1 MNRFEQ
7 YIRKN
12 VICTTDE
19 GEQISGYV
27 TGTEVNALEEGGVI
41 VYFVDMDGFP
51 FFLESS
57 VIKDIAEI

>member
-1 MNRFEQ
+1 MNKFEQ

-27 TGTEVNALEEGGVI
+27 TGTEENALEEGGVI

-57 VIKDIAEI
+57 GIKDITVI

>member
-1 MNRFEQ
+1 MNKFEQ

-19 GEQISGYV
+19 DEQISGYV
-27 TGTEVNALEEGGVI
+27 TGTEENALEEGGVI

-57 VIKDIAEI
+57 VIKKIAVI